1 MDITKSENIEKLTKL
16 LRDVL
21 FLNEVGGDAQYVYRF
36 SDADGFRT
44 GRSGWSFGVSQ
55 FDIAHNADLAPKCLK
70 AIGFTDQEIDFIKK
84 QIYSTQEMARISVR
98 LKEKSSIVDKYDLLH
113 MGETVSLVANLL
125 KKYNCTDVDV
135 DAFLALCDYH
145 NQFCI
150 SPNGKMEQYVK
161 TVIASEGKITFAHVS
176 ARKSATKW
184 GKDRPDDVRRRDKNI
199 KAVASKP

>member
-1 MDITKSENIEKLTKL
+1 MNITVQENIDKLTKL

-21 FLNEVGGDAQYVYRF
+21 FLNEVGGDEKYVYRF

-70 AIGFTDQEIDFIKK
+70 AVGFTDQEIDFIKK

-98 LKEKSSIVDKYDLLH
+98 LKEKSAVVDKYDLLH

-125 KKYNCTDVDV
+125 KKYNCVEVDA

-145 NQFCI
+145 NQFYI

-161 TVIASEGKITFAHVS
+161 TIIASEGKITFDHVS
-176 ARKSATKW
+176 KRKSSTKW
-184 GKDRPDDVRRRDKNI
+184 GKDRPDDVQRRDKNI
-199 KAVASKP
+199 KTVVSKP